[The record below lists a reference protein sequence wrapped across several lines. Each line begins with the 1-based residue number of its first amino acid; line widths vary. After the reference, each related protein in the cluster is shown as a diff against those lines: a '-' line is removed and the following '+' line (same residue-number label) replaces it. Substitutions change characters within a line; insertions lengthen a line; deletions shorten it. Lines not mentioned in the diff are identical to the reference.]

1 MEIPKI
7 GITMGDPTGI
17 GPEVIVKAYK
27 EPKVM
32 KECIPI
38 VLGDPNVIKKTVSD
52 LNANLGINIISVD
65 DIKSLKPNNKIINIV
80 RLSNL
85 DPMRLKIG
93 KPDKITGK
101 MMVTYIREAVRLAL
115 LGTINAMV
123 TAPINKAAINNAGF
137 NYPGH
142 TEMLAE
148 LTRTEEYC
156 MMLVG
161 KKLKVS
167 LVTTHLPIREIPN
180 TITPGMIFKTIRL
193 TYEALVDYFGIK
205 NPKIAVV
212 ALNPHAGEDG
222 LFGVEEKELIMPGI
236 KKAESMGIQV
246 YGPLSADTAFHFA
259 YKGKYDVV
267 VGIYHDQALIP
278 IKMINFDDSVNVTLG
293 LPIIRTSVDHGTA
306 YDIAGK
312 GIANP
317 ESMIS
322 AILLASKMALIKQKK
337 QSSTIVKK

>member
-1 MEIPKI
+1 MELPKI

-17 GPEVIVKAYK
+17 GPEVIVKSFQD
-27 EPKVM
+27 PKVT
-32 KECIPI
+32 KECVPI
-38 VLGDPNVIKKTVSD
+38 ILGDANVLKKTAAALHAKGEVNVIS
-52 LNANLGINIISVD
+52 IE
-65 DIKSLKPNNKIINIV
+65 DIKSLRPNNKSMYV
-80 RLSNL
+80 VKLSNL

-93 KPDKITGK
+93 RPDKIAGK
-101 MMVTYIREAVRLAL
+101 MMVTYIKEAVRLAMNNYL
-115 LGTINAMV
+115 NAIV

-142 TEMLAE
+142 TELLAE
-148 LTRTEEYC
+148 MTRTEDYC

-167 LVTTHLPIREIPN
+167 LVTTHLSIREIAN
-180 TITPGMIFKTIRL
+180 TITPGMIFKTVRL

-222 LFGVEEKELIMPGI
+222 LFGVEEKELIMPGV

-246 YGPLSADTAFHFA
+246 FGPLPADTAFHFA

-317 ESMIS
+317 ESMKA
-322 AILLASKMALIKQKK
+322 AIVLASKMAGVKQKK
-337 QSSTIVKK
+337 QSGTIVR

>member
-1 MEIPKI
+1 MELPKI

-17 GPEVIVKAYK
+17 GPEVIVKSYQD
-27 EPKVM
+27 PKIT
-32 KECIPI
+32 KECIP
-38 VLGDPNVIKKTVSD
+38 VLLGDANVMKKTIAALHAKLEVTV
-52 LNANLGINIISVD
+52 ISVE
-65 DIKSLKPNNKIINIV
+65 DIKSLKPNSKSIYV
-80 RLSNL
+80 VKLSNL
-85 DPMRLKIG
+85 DPVRLKIG
-93 KPDKITGK
+93 RPDKIAGK
-101 MMVTYIREAVRLAL
+101 MMVTYIKEAVRLAMN
-115 LGTINAMV
+115 GSICAMV
-123 TAPINKAAINNAGF
+123 TGPINKAAINNAGF

-142 TEMLAE
+142 TELLAE
-148 LTRTEEYC
+148 ITRTEDYC

-167 LVTTHLPIREIPN
+167 LVTTHLPMREIPN
-180 TITPGMIFKTIRL
+180 MITPGMIFKTVKL

-212 ALNPHAGEDG
+212 ALNPHAGEEG
-222 LFGVEEKELIMPGI
+222 LFGVEEKELIIPGI

-246 YGPLSADTAFHFA
+246 FGPLSADTAFHFA

-293 LPIIRTSVDHGTA
+293 LPIVRTSVDHGTA

-317 ESMIS
+317 ESMS
-322 AILLASKMALIKQKK
+322 AAIMLASKIAAIKQKK
-337 QSSTIVKK
+337 QSGTIVK

>member
-1 MEIPKI
+1 MELPRL

-27 EPKVM
+27 EPRTTKD
-32 KECIPI
+32 CIPV

-52 LNANLGINIISVD
+52 LNAKLDVNIISVD
-65 DIKSLKPNNKIINIV
+65 DIKSLKPNIKTINIV
-80 RLSNL
+80 KLSNL
-85 DPMRLKIG
+85 DPARLKIG
-93 KPDKITGK
+93 RPDKIAGK
-101 MMVTYIREAVRLAL
+101 MMVTYIREAVRLAMI
-115 LGTINAMV
+115 GSINAMV

-148 LTRTEEYC
+148 LTRTEDFC

-180 TITPGMIFKTIRL
+180 TITPGMIFKTIKL

-212 ALNPHAGEDG
+212 ALNPHAGEEG
-222 LFGVEEKELIMPGI
+222 LFGVEEKELIIPGI

-246 YGPLSADTAFHFA
+246 FGPLAADTAFHFA

-293 LPIIRTSVDHGTA
+293 LPIVRTSVDHGTA

-312 GIANP
+312 GIANA
-317 ESMIS
+317 ESMVA
-322 AILLASKMALIKQKK
+322 AILLASKMSSIKQKR
-337 QSSTIVKK
+337 QSGTIVK

>member
-1 MEIPKI
+1 MELPKI

-17 GPEVIVKAYK
+17 GPEVIVKSYQD
-27 EPKVM
+27 PKIT
-32 KECIPI
+32 KECIP
-38 VLGDPNVIKKTVSD
+38 VLLGDANVMKKTIAALHAKLEVTV
-52 LNANLGINIISVD
+52 ISVE
-65 DIKSLKPNNKIINIV
+65 DIKSLRPNIKSIYV
-80 RLSNL
+80 VKLSNL
-85 DPMRLKIG
+85 DPVRLKIG
-93 KPDKITGK
+93 RPDKIAGK
-101 MMVTYIREAVRLAL
+101 MMVTYIKEAVRLAMN
-115 LGTINAMV
+115 GSISAMV
-123 TAPINKAAINNAGF
+123 TGPINKAAINNAGF

-142 TEMLAE
+142 TELLAE
-148 LTRTEEYC
+148 ITRTEDYC

-167 LVTTHLPIREIPN
+167 LVTTHLPMREIPN
-180 TITPGMIFKTIRL
+180 MITPGMIFKTVKL

-212 ALNPHAGEDG
+212 ALNPHAGEEG
-222 LFGVEEKELIMPGI
+222 LFGVEEKELIIPGI

-246 YGPLSADTAFHFA
+246 FGPLSADTAFHFA

-317 ESMIS
+317 ESMS
-322 AILLASKMALIKQKK
+322 AAIMLASKIAAIKQKK
-337 QSSTIVKK
+337 QSGTIVK

>member
-1 MEIPKI
+1 MELPRI

-27 EPKVM
+27 EPRVM
-32 KECIPI
+32 KECIPV
-38 VLGDPNVIKKTVSD
+38 VLGDPNVIKKTVAD
-52 LNANLGINIISVD
+52 LNAKLEINVISVD
-65 DIKSLKPNNKIINIV
+65 DIKSLKPNPRAINIV
-80 RLSNL
+80 KLSNL
-85 DPMRLKIG
+85 DPARLKIG
-93 KPDKITGK
+93 RPDKIAGK
-101 MMVTYIREAVRLAL
+101 MMVTYIREAVRLAM
-115 LGTINAMV
+115 LGSISAMV

-148 LTRTEEYC
+148 LTRTEDYC

-180 TITPGMIFKTIRL
+180 TITPGMIFKTVKL

-222 LFGVEEKELIMPGI
+222 LFGVEEKELIIPGI

-246 YGPLSADTAFHFA
+246 FGPLSADTAFHFA

-293 LPIIRTSVDHGTA
+293 LPIVRTSVDHGTA

-312 GIANP
+312 GIANA
-317 ESMIS
+317 ESMVA
-322 AILLASKMALIKQKK
+322 AIVLAGRMSSIRQKRQSGTIIK
-337 QSSTIVKK
+337 

>member
-1 MEIPKI
+1 MELPRI

-27 EPKVM
+27 EARIAR
-32 KECIPI
+32 ECIPV

-52 LNANLGINIISVD
+52 LNAKMDINVISVD
-65 DIKSLKPNNKIINIV
+65 DIKSLKPNTKGINIV
-80 RLSNL
+80 KLSNL
-85 DPMRLKIG
+85 DPVRLKIG
-93 KPDKITGK
+93 RPDKIAGK
-101 MMVTYIREAVRLAL
+101 MMVTYIREAVRLAM

-148 LTRTEEYC
+148 LTRTEDYC

-180 TITPGMIFKTIRL
+180 TITPGMIFKTVKL

-205 NPKIAVV
+205 NPKIAIV
-212 ALNPHAGEDG
+212 ALNPHAGEEG
-222 LFGVEEKELIMPGI
+222 LFGVEEKELIIPGI

-246 YGPLSADTAFHFA
+246 FGPLSADTAFHFA

-293 LPIIRTSVDHGTA
+293 LPIVRTSVDHGTA

-312 GIANP
+312 GIANA
-317 ESMIS
+317 ESMVA
-322 AILLASKMALIKQKK
+322 AILLAGKMSSIKQRR
-337 QSSTIVKK
+337 QSGTIVK

>member
-1 MEIPKI
+1 MELPKI

-17 GPEVIVKAYK
+17 GPEVIVKSYLDS
-27 EPKVM
+27 KVT
-32 KECIPI
+32 KECIPV
-38 VLGDPNVIKKTVSD
+38 VLGDANVMKKTITSLHAKLEVSV
-52 LNANLGINIISVD
+52 ISVD
-65 DIKSLKPNNKIINIV
+65 DIKSLKPNSKSIYIV
-80 RLSNL
+80 KLSNL
-85 DPMRLKIG
+85 DPVRLKIG
-93 KPDKITGK
+93 RPDKIAGK
-101 MMVTYIREAVRLAL
+101 MMVTYIKEAVRLAMN
-115 LGTINAMV
+115 GSISAMV

-137 NYPGH
+137 GYPGH
-142 TEMLAE
+142 TELLAE
-148 LTRTEEYC
+148 ITRTEDYC

-180 TITPGMIFKTIRL
+180 MITPGMIFKTVKL

-212 ALNPHAGEDG
+212 ALNPHAGEEG
-222 LFGVEEKELIMPGI
+222 LFGVEEKELIIPGI

-246 YGPLSADTAFHFA
+246 FGPLPADTAFHFA

-293 LPIIRTSVDHGTA
+293 LPIVRTSVDHGTA

-312 GIANP
+312 GIASP
-317 ESMIS
+317 ESMIA
-322 AILLASKMALIKQKK
+322 AITLAGKIAAIKLKK
-337 QSSTIVKK
+337 QSGAMVR

>member
-1 MEIPKI
+1 MELPRI

-27 EPKVM
+27 EPRVM
-32 KECIPI
+32 KECIPV
-38 VLGDPNVIKKTVSD
+38 VLGDPNVIKKTIAD
-52 LNANLGINIISVD
+52 LNAKLEINVISVD
-65 DIKSLKPNNKIINIV
+65 DIKSLKPNLKAVNIV
-80 RLSNL
+80 KLSNL
-85 DPMRLKIG
+85 DPARLKIG
-93 KPDKITGK
+93 RPDKIAGK
-101 MMVTYIREAVRLAL
+101 MMVTYIREAVRLAM
-115 LGTINAMV
+115 LGSINAMV

-148 LTRTEEYC
+148 LTRTEDYC
-156 MMLVG
+156 MMLAG

-180 TITPGMIFKTIRL
+180 TITPGMIFKTVKL

-205 NPKIAVV
+205 NPKIAIV
-212 ALNPHAGEDG
+212 ALNPHAGEEG
-222 LFGVEEKELIMPGI
+222 LFGVEEKELIIPGI

-293 LPIIRTSVDHGTA
+293 LPIVRTSVDHGTA

-312 GIANP
+312 GIANA
-317 ESMIS
+317 ESMVA
-322 AILLASKMALIKQKK
+322 AIVLAGRMSSIKQKR
-337 QSSTIVKK
+337 QSGTIIK